1 MIVCKECGTQND
13 DDDLFCGGCPAFLE
27 HSGERIDDGSEPEPV
42 TEFAAPERDGLV
54 TRIKHAI
61 TGDHLPPPT
70 GSPSDPTGP
79 AGSPGSGTAIDAD
92 AELTDEQRRARAL
105 LATETAQEP
114 AETAT
119 PRSAPSTTTDGPA
132 GARTPEAVVPQEAR
146 ARPRKVKQPPSRTIL
161 PGDLI
166 CGACGEGNPDT
177 RKFCRRCGD
186 SLIEAEV
193 KKASWWRRLVPTR
206 KKKEPLKASERPDR
220 GTHGTVGSK
229 ARVAR
234 GKFLGKLAQG
244 RRLLALLAIV
254 GIGVGFA
261 IPSVRNMATDTAS
274 DGYDSVRRVV
284 SPTYSNIPIDPDRV
298 EASSAF
304 PPTDAA
310 DVTDSNTL
318 TYWEPDPADRDAS
331 VTVTFVEAT
340 DVEHVLVHPGK
351 QEDGGQVIRPDP
363 RPRELLFRVLDD
375 DGSVNEVVAT
385 IEDED
390 GFQTVEL
397 GVDAAVSVE
406 TVVIN
411 CYPDPVV
418 TVCPITELEFQT
430 KD

>member
-27 HSGERIDDGSEPEPV
+27 HSGERIDDGSEPEPI
-42 TEFAAPERDGLV
+42 TQFEAPERDGLV
-54 TRIKHAI
+54 TRIKHAFA
-61 TGDHLPPPT
+61 GDHLPPPT
-70 GSPSDPTGP
+70 GAPSDPAVP
-79 AGSPGSGTAIDAD
+79 AGSGPQAD
-92 AELTDEQRRARAL
+92 ANADLTDEQRRARAL
-105 LATETAQEP
+105 LATDTAQEP
-114 AETAT
+114 ADAT
-119 PRSAPSTTTDGPA
+119 RAAPGTSTGPSTT
-132 GARTPEAVVPQEAR
+132 GARTPEAIVPQEAR
-146 ARPRKVKQPPSRTIL
+146 PRPRKVKQPPSRKIL

-193 KKASWWRRLVPTR
+193 KKASWWRRLVPAR

-254 GIGVGFA
+254 GIGVGIA
-261 IPSVRNMATDTAS
+261 IPSVRKMATDTAS

-298 EASSAF
+298 DASSAF

-351 QEDGGQVIRPDP
+351 QEDGGKVIRPDP

-375 DGSVNEVVAT
+375 SGTVTEVEAT

-406 TVVIN
+406 TVVVN
-411 CYPDPVV
+411 CYPDPEV
-418 TVCPITELEFQT
+418 TVCPITELEFQS